1 MLYRLPVY
9 SRRCVARFRK
19 LITRRAASRYRRW
32 VTWGPGSPEEKGVI
46 FLGGGHLPVYYGVY
60 RELWKS
66 HESVGP
72 AMGYDHARNVPSR
85 LMATRL
91 PTYLYF
97 PAQRCESLEINVLVP
112 VSVFGI
118 DATARALVE
127 NFFCYAL
134 LWSRRFGLD

>member
-1 MLYRLPVY
+1 M
-9 SRRCVARFRK
+9 C
-19 LITRRAASRYRRW
+19 RYNWHSAGFLANNTTGRQS
-32 VTWGPGSPEEKGVI
+32 VPAMGYVGTWIPRGKGRY
-46 FLGGGHLPVYYGVY
+46 FLGGHLPVYYGVY

-91 PTYLYF
+91 PTCTYLYF